1 MCPKY
6 VRTTIVIINVSK
18 NARTKNVIPMCQ
30 KYVRIKKLLLQMC
43 HKYVRTKI
51 DIKNMCPKYV
61 RSKKFIMMHLEVKK
75 KEMRLTSLIHLA
87 VLYI

>member
-1 MCPKY
+1 
-6 VRTTIVIINVSK
+6 
-18 NARTKNVIPMCQ
+18 
-30 KYVRIKKLLLQMC
+30 MC

-61 RSKKFIMMHLEVKK
+61 RSKFFIMMHLEVKK